1 MSDVLKGL
9 LARRADLERR
19 IASDE
24 MHEGHRLSELADTDS
39 LASDLRMQLASV
51 MTQIHVYASAG
62 DTRERGA

>member
-1 MSDVLKGL
+1 MSEVLKGL

-24 MHEGHRLSELADTDS
+24 IHEGRHLSDVAETDG

-62 DTRERGA
+62 DTRERSA